1 MKKELLALCTSISF
15 FLLAPSANAT
25 SEAEQVMNLLSAFQA
40 DCSLVDANASQ
51 AITAVSNLI
60 TVLENAKKSEACQS
74 LAGVGADLMADKL
87 KAQSFWSPG
96 LFEDYQND
104 AEKELAKL
112 EIEKKDLLLQ
122 LVLVTSSKD
131 VENLQAQVRSVEL
144 KINQKR
150 IDVQATEYNEKK
162 ERQFRAIQ
170 ILVDS
175 MNRNFDQIAA
185 NQACWVDK
193 PSVLQSAT
201 ATASS
206 IAFSA
211 SIATPIALPAM
222 AVGAGLQLL
231 SKAIETINK
240 IKFDKKINAF
250 VEVITPVA
258 LTCTLERFNDIYC
271 ESHDRERLLSYVRAN
286 TSQISKSSI
295 WLGMRVLN
303 QDLDQGMM
311 WLEKIR
317 NSGSPND
324 SQAAQTLKEFKIRE
338 AKLVSSE
345 DVFNGLKAEKDKL
358 LNSSGLTHEEVFLEL
373 KNFVSKL
380 LMNLEC
386 YEMDGDYVNPFC
398 AYYSSNSQFA
408 FSLFGYSESAYA
420 TYKAKN
426 PNDFKFDGFL
436 YQQYLDTNQFNG
448 EKPDLTTT
456 ALNSAFQSLFQK
468 VKRKFEREKQAKISE
483 DTEGVFFKA
492 YAAGSSPTAKNSAPY
507 ESLKNMQKFLK
518 TTISPNDPV
527 PAYFQKVDLA
537 LAIILQTIDLVNSG
551 AITAEDGKLILFEEK
566 TLPDANNPCLVN
578 GALSPLCATP
588 LIQLREGS
596 SFFRARL
603 YSVIDYRLKS
613 TLLEKNL
620 IKDDVKLQLL
630 LSNDFISELQKLQGS
645 NDDDMITA
653 LSSAKAAALHTSNKF
668 TSTFKSEFQDSL
680 NFYLR
685 KKAQYNETEF
695 GTHYRLLARMCYYLL
710 INDPENKEI
719 FSASCK
725 GVFWKPL
732 FEKGIVTPA
741 MGDSLYN
748 LSLPE
753 RVCLFRNVSRQNKL
767 LQKQNVTRTSQPT
780 ENENLQ
786 NLLRNYPL

>member
-1 MKKELLALCTSISF
+1 MKKEF
-15 FLLAPSANAT
+15 LAPCVLSLFILIGSFAHAT
-25 SEAEQVMNLLSAFQA
+25 SESEQVMSLLSAFQS
-40 DCSLVDANASQ
+40 DCSLVDGNASQ

-104 AEKELAKL
+104 SEKEIAKL

-122 LVLVTSSKD
+122 LVLVTNPKEIES
-131 VENLQAQVRSVEL
+131 LQAQVRAVEL

-150 IDVQATEYNEKK
+150 IDVQASEYNDKK

-170 ILVDS
+170 VLVDS

-185 NQACWVDK
+185 NEACWVDK

-231 SKAIETINK
+231 SKAIQTINK

-250 VEVITPVA
+250 VEIITPVA

-303 QDLDQGMM
+303 QDLDQAMI
-311 WLEKIR
+311 WLEKVR

-324 SQAAQTLKEFKIRE
+324 SQAAQTLKSFKIKE

-345 DVFNGLKAEKDKL
+345 DMFNGLKAEKDKL
-358 LNSSGLTHEEVFLEL
+358 INSSGMSQEEVFLEL
-373 KNFVSKL
+373 KSFVSSL
-380 LMNLEC
+380 MMNLEC
-386 YEMDGDYVNPFC
+386 YSPNDEYINPFC
-398 AYYSSNSQFA
+398 AYYPSLSQMSFA
-408 FSLFGYSESAYA
+408 LFGYSESAYA
-420 TYKAKN
+420 MYKAQN
-426 PNDFKFDGFL
+426 PNDFKFDSFL
-436 YQQYLDTNQFNG
+436 YQQYQDTEQLNG
-448 EKPDLTTT
+448 EKPELTTT
-456 ALNSAFQSLFQK
+456 SLNNAFQNLFLR
-468 VKRKFEREKQAKISE
+468 VKRKFEREKQSKISE

-492 YAAGSSPTAKNSAPY
+492 YAAGSSPTAKNTAPY
-507 ESLKNMQKFLK
+507 ESLKNIQKFLSMTK
-518 TTISPNDPV
+518 NQNDPAS
-527 PAYFQKVDLA
+527 AYFKKVDLA
-537 LAIILQTIDLVNSG
+537 LSIILQTIELVNSG
-551 AITAEDGKLILFEEK
+551 TIAADDGKLILFEEK
-566 TLPDANNPCLVN
+566 SLPENQNPCLVDGN
-578 GALSPLCATP
+578 INPLCTSS

-613 TLLEKNL
+613 NLLEKNL
-620 IKDDVKLQLL
+620 LKDDVKLQLL

-645 NDDDMITA
+645 NDDDMMTS
-653 LSSAKAAALHTSNKF
+653 LSSAKASALHTSNKF
-668 TSTFKSEFQDSL
+668 TATFKSEFQESL
-680 NFYLR
+680 NFYL
-685 KKAQYNETEF
+685 KKKSQYNETEY

-710 INDPENKEI
+710 INDVENKDI
-719 FSASCK
+719 FSNYCK
-725 GVFWKPL
+725 GIYWKPL
-732 FEKGIVTPA
+732 FENGISTPV
-741 MGDSLYN
+741 MSDSLYSM
-748 LSLPE
+748 SLPE

-767 LQKQNVTRTSQPT
+767 KQKQNVIRATAPT
-780 ENENLQ
+780 QQEIWQRLIHHFPQ
-786 NLLRNYPL
+786 